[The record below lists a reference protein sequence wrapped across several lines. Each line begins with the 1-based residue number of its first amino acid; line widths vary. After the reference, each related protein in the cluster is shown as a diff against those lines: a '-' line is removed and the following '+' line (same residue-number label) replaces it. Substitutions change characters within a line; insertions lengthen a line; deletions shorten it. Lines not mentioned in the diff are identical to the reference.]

1 MKGKIVLKLFIA
13 NYQIFQR

>member
-1 MKGKIVLKLFIA
+1 MKRKIVLKLFIA